1 MTRGGKTAVVCGIA
15 LFLLTAAGYPFLRN
29 RGNDATQEM
38 KDNVPPGTL
47 VGVTYSCGGGMSRDD
62 FRIILSPDAIVEAS
76 YWPEQETEE
85 DEIRYDP
92 ATKEDVSITAEQ
104 WADVEQIVL
113 ELYPVME
120 PRPEPRQPSKL
131 AAWLGARDSTSTSS
145 FRLTWDTEDGLQ
157 EIRYSSPNDP
167 RVMTLITLLEELA
180 DPIGREIP
188 YYDPPEPK
196 GSEDS

>member
-1 MTRGGKTAVVCGIA
+1 MTRGGKAAVVCGIA
-15 LFLLTAAGYPFLRN
+15 LFLLTAAGYPFLRH
-29 RGNDATQEM
+29 RGSDSTQET

-47 VGVTYSCGGGMSRDD
+47 VGVTYSCGGMSRDD
-62 FRIILSPDAIVEAS
+62 FWIILSPDAIVEAS

-131 AAWLGARDSTSTSS
+131 AAWLGARDSTSSSS
-145 FRLTWDTEDGLQ
+145 FRLTWDTEDGPL
-157 EIRYSSPNDP
+157 EIRYSSPND
-167 RVMTLITLLEELA
+167 RRITTLTALLKELA

-188 YYDPPEPK
+188 RYDPPEQ
-196 GSEDS
+196 